1 MTMHV
6 ELLFPRISRAISV
19 VNIAELNGVCG
30 EGIELQHSLVS
41 IALVVPN
48 PVYL

>member
-6 ELLFPRISRAISV
+6 EATISTNFTRDSV

-41 IALVVPN
+41 IAIVVPN